1 MHFLSWLIS
10 NSWQIVLHN
19 DVPRFINYHYHTRW
33 NHLLHG
39 QLLESTFPF
48 PLFSCHQPVVSS
60 VPPPMKGALLFPRL
74 IRIRTKWAAGEGGLC
89 RQKKK
94 YLWFKCRHISPKRLT
109 SLFSQWILNVFDEGL
124 VYSDKFNALWSR
136 QNTVWVILT
145 PKCVST
151 FGFHTCEW
159 KTEWTLFE
167 RRSDIQCL
175 HGIKK
180 KQPTSPYNLV
190 FFALCWMLCVH
201 TYSIPAHCAPIQTDS
216 HTHTLI
222 CRHRE
227 AWTCD

>member
-1 MHFLSWLIS
+1 MMFPVSLIIIITQDEITCYMASFWRAHSHFLCSAVISLLSHLYPRPWKEHFYSPDSLWLEQS
-10 NSWQIVLHN
+10 ELPGRGSL
-19 DVPRFINYHYHTRW
+19 
-33 NHLLHG
+33 
-39 QLLESTFPF
+39 ST
-48 PLFSCHQPVVSS
+48 
-60 VPPPMKGALLFPRL
+60 K
-74 IRIRTKWAAGEGGLC
+74 
-89 RQKKK
+89 KKK

-180 KQPTSPYNLV
+180 
-190 FFALCWMLCVH
+190 
-201 TYSIPAHCAPIQTDS
+201 QT
-216 HTHTLI
+216 THLTI
-222 CRHRE
+222 
-227 AWTCD
+227 